1 MVIIESQT
9 NFQTQPNRNLV
20 GTPRLPSFFGQEMMP
35 GINEK
40 IQNAE
45 DEVEKVRF
53 LLSPQKLGDSQV
65 APLTTWDPQ
74 Q

>member
-1 MVIIESQT
+1 
-9 NFQTQPNRNLV
+9 
-20 GTPRLPSFFGQEMMP
+20 MP

-53 LLSPQKLGDSQV
+53 LLGPQKLGDSQV